1 MGRRELLSDALV
13 ILTEAPSELEAATIV
28 GYLESNGIGAAV
40 KGQDS
45 PYQGLPLAAVQVLV
59 RSEDLERARKL
70 LDQAQESG

>member
-40 KGQDS
+40 QGQDS
-45 PYQGLPLAAVQVLV
+45 PYQGLPLAAVQILV

-70 LDQAQESG
+70 LDEAQEGG

>member
-28 GYLESNGIGAAV
+28 GYLESNGISAAV

-59 RSEDLERARKL
+59 RSEDLERAREL
-70 LDQAQESG
+70 LDEAQESG